1 MIDSPFCPT
10 CGAALPA
17 RGTSCPWCSKALQ
30 DVPLHAAPPPASG
43 PGSLLAERYRLLEKI
58 GEGGFGLVY
67 KARDERQGGYI
78 VAIKQITL
86 AALSAQEMIEATD
99 SYNREITI
107 LSEVRYRGLP
117 RVYDHFTDPEHWY
130 VVMDYIKGK
139 TLEETLA
146 ELPQGRLPV
155 QKVLEIGLA
164 LCDVLAYLHR
174 QYPAIIYRDV
184 KPANIMMT
192 PEQSLFLIDFGIARR
207 YRAGQSRDTGPL
219 GSPGYAAPEQ
229 YGKAQTT
236 PGTDIYGLG
245 ATLQTLLTGRE
256 PLEIRTSGI
265 PADCQIPPKLQEL
278 IARMME
284 RDPDRRPANM
294 GEVREALKAIKKQQ
308 KSQKSTFISTCV
320 FLLLFSL
327 ANIFSPSPLWIAGF
341 LLSLAIIA
349 GISIY
354 HVRQQRRSASGKLTF
369 KDASALLKKSMIPAR
384 NYVMLLFWCCYPLHL
399 LHVGGASTLAWII
412 LIEVGLIC
420 LGWAAMHSPSF
431 LKWLARMR
439 AARYN
444 RKRAQP
450 AQTPPLQQRMRRHP

>member
-1 MIDSPFCPT
+1 MIDSPYCPT
-10 CGAALPA
+10 CGAALPT

-30 DVPLHAAPPPASG
+30 NAPLHAAPPPVSG
-43 PGSLLAERYRLLEKI
+43 PGSLLAGRYRLLEKI

-67 KARDERQGGYI
+67 KARDERHGGYI

-86 AALSAQEMIEATD
+86 ASLSAQEMIEATD

-146 ELPQGRLPV
+146 ELPQGRLPM
-155 QKVLEIGLA
+155 QQVLDIGLA
-164 LCDVLAYLHR
+164 LCDVLGYLHR

-192 PEQSLFLIDFGIARR
+192 PERSLFLIDFGIARR

-229 YGKAQTT
+229 YGRAQTT
-236 PGTDIYGLG
+236 PSTDIYGLG

-265 PADCQIPPKLQEL
+265 PADCHIPPKLQEL

-284 RDPDRRPANM
+284 RDPDRRPPNM
-294 GEVREALKAIKKQQ
+294 GEVREALQAIQ
-308 KSQKSTFISTCV
+308 KEHSTQKGAFTATCV
-320 FLLLFSL
+320 FLSFFLLT
-327 ANIFSPSPLWIAGF
+327 NIFTPSLLWIVGF

-354 HVRQQRRSASGKLTF
+354 HDRQQRRSTPGKLTL
-369 KDASALLKKSMIPAR
+369 KEAYTLLKKSMIQAS
-384 NYVMLLFWCCYPLHL
+384 NYIMILFWCCYPLHL
-399 LHVGGASTLAWII
+399 LHVGASALAWTI
-412 LIEVGLIC
+412 LLEVGLVC
-420 LGWAAMHSPSF
+420 LAWTAMHSSAF
-431 LKWLARMR
+431 LKWLVRMR
-439 AARYN
+439 AAQRH

-450 AQTPPLQQRMRRHP
+450 AQTPPLQQQMRRHP

>member
-10 CGAALPA
+10 CGAALPT
-17 RGTSCPWCSKALQ
+17 RGTSCPWCSEAL
-30 DVPLHAAPPPASG
+30 PPTSG
-43 PGSLLAERYRLLEKI
+43 PGSLLAGRYHLLEKI

-107 LSEVRYRGLP
+107 LSEVRHWGLP
-117 RVYDHFTDPEHWY
+117 RVYNHFTDPEHWY

-146 ELPQGRLPV
+146 ELPQGLLPA
-155 QKVLEIGLA
+155 QKVLEIGIA
-164 LCDVLAYLHR
+164 LCDVLGYLHR

-229 YGKAQTT
+229 YGRAQTT
-236 PGTDIYGLG
+236 PSTDIYGLG

-284 RDPDRRPANM
+284 HDPDKRPATM
-294 GEVREALKAIKKQQ
+294 GEVKEVLEAIEKLQN
-308 KSQKSTFISTCV
+308 SQKNAFTATCV
-320 FLLLFSL
+320 FLLLFLL
-327 ANIFSPSPLWIAGF
+327 ANIFSPSPLWVAGL
-341 LLSLAIIA
+341 LLSLGIIA

-354 HVRQQRRSASGKLTF
+354 HIRQQRCSASGKLTL
-369 KDASALLKKSMIPAR
+369 KDASALLKRSMIQAR
-384 NYVMLLFWCCYPLHL
+384 NYVMILFWCCYPLHL
-399 LHVGGASTLAWII
+399 LHVGGGNALAWTI
-412 LIEVGLIC
+412 LTEVGLVC
-420 LGWAAMHSPSF
+420 LGWTAMHSPAF
-431 LKWLARMR
+431 LLWLARQR
-439 AARYN
+439 VARRS
-444 RKRAQP
+444 RKRARP
-450 AQTPPLQQRMRRHP
+450 AQTPPLQQMQKRP